1 MGGKIKKVIRAF
13 LLALMLGI
21 LGITSV
27 ESSADTAMFSILFV
41 VGLISFSILLF
52 KVKRTGFWFCLVY
65 AIEWLLLPILAY
77 AYATQWSGSG
87 VGGVG
92 AGIALGLIVYL
103 LMLVGGVGFIIFV
116 ALAFLRFR
124 KSS

>member
-1 MGGKIKKVIRAF
+1 MGGKIKKVVGAF

-27 ESSADTAMFSILFV
+27 DSSADTAMFSILFV
-41 VGLISFSILLF
+41 VGLISFSILLL
-52 KVKRTGFWFCLVY
+52 KAKRAGFWFCLVY
-65 AIEWLLLPILAY
+65 AVEWLLLPILAY
-77 AYATQWSGSG
+77 AYATQWRGSG

-92 AGIALGLIVYL
+92 AGIGLGLILYL
-103 LMLVGGVGFIIFV
+103 LIMVGAAGFIIFI

>member
-1 MGGKIKKVIRAF
+1 MGGKVKKVVGAF

-27 ESSADTAMFSILFV
+27 DTSADPAMFSILFV
-41 VGLISFSILLF
+41 VGLISFSILLL
-52 KVKRTGFWFCLVY
+52 KVKRAGFWFCLVY
-65 AIEWLLLPILAY
+65 AIQWLLLPILAY
-77 AYATQWSGSG
+77 VYATQLSGSG
-87 VGGVG
+87 TGGLG
-92 AGIALGLIVYL
+92 AGIALGLILYL
-103 LMLVGGVGFIIFV
+103 LIMIGVVGFIIFI